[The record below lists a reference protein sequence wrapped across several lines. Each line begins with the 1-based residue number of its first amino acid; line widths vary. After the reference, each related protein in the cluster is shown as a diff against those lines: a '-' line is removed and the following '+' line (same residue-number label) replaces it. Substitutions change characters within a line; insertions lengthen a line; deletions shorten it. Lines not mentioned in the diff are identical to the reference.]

1 MDSGSSNNSGA
12 KPKPRSI
19 KAGVAAAAF
28 VI

>member
-1 MDSGSSNNSGA
+1 MDAGNSSNSGA

-19 KAGVAAAAF
+19 KANVTAVAF